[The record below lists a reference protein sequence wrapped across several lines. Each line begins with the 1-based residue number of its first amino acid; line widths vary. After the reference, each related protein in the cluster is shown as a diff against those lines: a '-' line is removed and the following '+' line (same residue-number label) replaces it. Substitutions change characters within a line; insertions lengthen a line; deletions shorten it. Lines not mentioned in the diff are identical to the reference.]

1 MASLKD
7 MRNRIASV
15 KATRKITK
23 AMQMVAAAKLR
34 RAQEAAQAA
43 RPYAERMDTMLAGIA
58 SRVTSREGASPLL
71 VGTGKDDI
79 KLLTSAD
86 YKGKWVVYFFYPK
99 DFTFVCPTE
108 LAEFNKQLKAFKDRD
123 TSVVGGSTDN
133 EWSHM
138 MWRRSHPDLKDLGY
152 PLIAAQKLAPELGI
166 LEKTE
171 GYCLRATFIVD
182 PHGTIQWVDVNQGRV
197 GRNVAEVLR
206 VLDALQ
212 SDELCPCNW
221 KKGDPYVKVG

>member
-1 MASLKD
+1 MLTVGDAFPQFSC
-7 MRNRIASV
+7 
-15 KATRKITK
+15 
-23 AMQMVAAAKLR
+23 
-34 RAQEAAQAA
+34 QAC
-43 RPYAERMDTMLAGIA
+43 
-58 SRVTSREGASPLL
+58 

-79 KLLTSAD
+79 KLLSSAD
-86 YKGKWVVYFFYPK
+86 YAGKWVVYFFYPK

-108 LAEFNKQLKAFKDRD
+108 LAEFNKQLKAFADRD

-133 EWSHM
+133 EWSHLA
-138 MWRRSHPDLKDLGY
+138 WRRSHADLTSLGY

-182 PHGTIQWVDVNQGRV
+182 PNGVIQWVDVNQGRV